1 MIAATATI
9 RGSPIAL
16 RKSFGIK
23 SLPGALLALLVR
35 RRLSTSWG
43 LVSWQIAKGLRKE
56 ESSKVVSEISARS
69 ASTLG

>member
-1 MIAATATI
+1 MIAATATT

-16 RKSFGIK
+16 RKSFGIE

-56 ESSKVVSEISARS
+56 ESLKVISKISARS
-69 ASTLG
+69 ASTLK